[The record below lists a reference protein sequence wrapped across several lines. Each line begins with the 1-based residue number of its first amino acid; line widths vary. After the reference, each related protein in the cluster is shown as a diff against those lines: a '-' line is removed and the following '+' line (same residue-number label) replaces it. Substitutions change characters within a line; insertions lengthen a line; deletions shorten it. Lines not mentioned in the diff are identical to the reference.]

1 VSSMARSSVSR
12 SGLFIDIS
20 PASGVVGGHI
30 GLAAFFFQAPFGIAL
45 KRTKHSP
52 AREHHRTAIFG
63 GVDQHVNGKSP
74 FLSMAL

>member
-1 VSSMARSSVSR
+1 VYPGRDYSSISRQLPESSA
-12 SGLFIDIS
+12 GDL
-20 PASGVVGGHI
+20 